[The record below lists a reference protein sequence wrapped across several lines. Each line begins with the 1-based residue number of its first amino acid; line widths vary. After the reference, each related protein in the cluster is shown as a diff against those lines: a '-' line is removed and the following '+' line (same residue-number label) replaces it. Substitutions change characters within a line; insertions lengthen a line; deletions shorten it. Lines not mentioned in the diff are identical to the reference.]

1 MPLVVLPLVVLFVT
15 TGRNAQESVLHSTV
29 GARRGR
35 SSRLHFEEV
44 NSAEDL
50 LPRQGDDFRCLMA
63 PAEDDPLHG
72 LINSQ
77 LSSKKPELLK
87 HSLLAINRSTSGRTT

>member
-1 MPLVVLPLVVLFVT
+1 
-15 TGRNAQESVLHSTV
+15 
-29 GARRGR
+29 
-35 SSRLHFEEV
+35 
-44 NSAEDL
+44 
-50 LPRQGDDFRCLMA
+50 MA

-77 LSSKKPELLK
+77 LSLKKPELLK